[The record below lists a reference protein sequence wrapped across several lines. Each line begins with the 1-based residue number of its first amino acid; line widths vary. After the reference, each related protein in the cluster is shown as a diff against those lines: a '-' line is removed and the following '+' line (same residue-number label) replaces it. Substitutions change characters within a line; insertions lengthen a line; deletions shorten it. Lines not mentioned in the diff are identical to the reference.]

1 MEELIKQMGQSGGVL
16 LILIPSIV
24 QVFKRIPQVVEL
36 QKTMPVYELLSIGI
50 GIAGAFAL
58 GIPTPL
64 ISGIVAGLAAGKG
77 YDIVKGETK

>member
-1 MEELIKQMGQSGGVL
+1 MEELIKQMGNSAGVL
-16 LILIPSIV
+16 LMLIPPIV
-24 QVFKRIPQVVEL
+24 QIVKKIPQVVEL
-36 QKTMPVYELLSIGI
+36 QKTIPVYEILSIGL